1 MWIVHSKWDLTLAS
15 SNYDSRELNG
25 YFYLRKREIRSFSFT
40 ALQVERD
47 TSKKKSFPGVQGT
60 AFHRTKTFFS
70 LTIKVSDRFITR
82 SFRDGKSKNED
93 CLQVIFCKLT
103 QLIMKAKGVLENPGE
118 ILERNTTCP
127 TLKGLRTVYRRVTYI
142 RSICILCS
150 SKRAKPDKG

>member
-1 MWIVHSKWDLTLAS
+1 MAISICE
-15 SNYDSRELNG
+15 RE
-25 YFYLRKREIRSFSFT
+25 RERAIRSFSFT

-47 TSKKKSFPGVQGT
+47 TSKKKSFPGVQAT

-82 SFRDGKSKNED
+82 RFRDGKSKNED

-103 QLIMKAKGVLENPGE
+103 QLIMKGVLENPGE
-118 ILERNTTCP
+118 ILKRNTTCP
-127 TLKGLRTVYRRVTYI
+127 TLKGLRTVYRRVTYT

-150 SKRAKPDKG
+150 SKRAKPEKD